1 MLSVVAVL
9 STCAS
14 ADFLPA
20 PEPHETI
27 EKAKAAIIINV
38 NAILFICFFF
48 NPTKLINFA
57 FIMANPLKQLAGQT
71 VIYGLSTILARII
84 NFLFVPIYTRLLT
97 PESYGVVTE
106 FMAYIAVL
114 QVVLVLGLETGCF
127 RFANKEGVDPKKVYS
142 SAFVTVFCVSATFL
156 ALMIAFASPIASLL
170 GYGGY
175 EACVMY
181 MGGILALDAVT
192 AILFAKLRQEN
203 KAFKFAILKTVKI
216 ITETAANLVLFLW
229 FPKHVDS
236 ARWLLHFIPETPD
249 FSYVIFAIFI
259 SCIVCG
265 LLFIPDF
272 LKLSFRLDRKLMRQ
286 MLAYSLPLMVAAL
299 PGVINDFLDRI
310 LFRFFDTNADAWRS
324 SLGLYQAAV
333 KLAVI
338 MNLFIQMFRYAAEP
352 FFFKRA
358 REKDSRQLY
367 ASVQE
372 YFTAFCGLVF
382 LGVILYIDIIAL
394 ILGPQFRSAVGIV
407 PVMLLSYMILG
418 MLFNVSMWYK
428 LSGKT
433 DMAIWITLS
442 GLAVTALVIILFMPK
457 YSYWAAAFGHLAS
470 YVVMFAISSVL
481 GAKYYPIPYRWGR
494 LMGIFLLM
502 GTAYGASLLV
512 DSLFF
517 ADVALGQSPAG
528 QVVAK
533 LGVHTLLILLYALA
547 AWKTIRHRS

>member
-1 MLSVVAVL
+1 MIIRY
-9 STCAS
+9 
-14 ADFLPA
+14 
-20 PEPHETI
+20 H
-27 EKAKAAIIINV
+27 AKI
-38 NAILFICFFF
+38 
-48 NPTKLINFA
+48 INFA

-142 SAFVTVFCVSATFL
+142 NAFVTVFCISVTFL
-156 ALMIAFASPIASLL
+156 ALMIAFSGPISAAL
-170 GYGGY
+170 GYEGY
-175 EACVMY
+175 ASCIMY
-181 MGGILALDAVT
+181 MGGILAIDAVT

-203 KAFKFAILKTVKI
+203 KAFRFAIFKTIKI

-229 FPKHVDS
+229 FPKHCVSVAERVGGSVEALS
-236 ARWLLHFIPETPD
+236 ASDVWLLNFIPAVPD

-259 SCIVCG
+259 SCVVCG
-265 LLFIPDF
+265 LLFIPEYF
-272 LKLSFRLDRKLMRQ
+272 RLTFRLDPKLLRQ
-286 MLAYSLPLMVAAL
+286 MLAYSIPLMVAAL
-299 PGVINDFLDRI
+299 PGVVNDFLDRI
-310 LFRFFDTNADAWRS
+310 LFRYFDTNADAWRS

-352 FFFKRA
+352 FFFRRA
-358 REKDSRQLY
+358 REKDSRELY

-372 YFTAFCGLVF
+372 YFTAFCGMVF

-394 ILGPQFRSAVGIV
+394 ILGPQFREAVGIV
-407 PVMLLSYMILG
+407 PIMLLSYMILG

-442 GLAVTALVIILFMPK
+442 GLAVTAVVIILFMPK

-470 YVVMFAISSVL
+470 YLVMFVISAVL
-481 GAKYYPIPYRWGR
+481 GAKYCPIPYRWGR
-494 LMGIFLLM
+494 LVCIFVLM
-502 GTAYGASLLV
+502 GAIYSISLMMNIELLWV
-512 DSLFF
+512 
-517 ADVALGQSPAG
+517 
-528 QVVAK
+528 K
-533 LGVHTLLILLYALA
+533 LGVHTLLLLIYAA
-547 AWKTIRHRS
+547 GAWMVIRKR

>member
-1 MLSVVAVL
+1 
-9 STCAS
+9 
-14 ADFLPA
+14 
-20 PEPHETI
+20 
-27 EKAKAAIIINV
+27 
-38 NAILFICFFF
+38 
-48 NPTKLINFA
+48 
-57 FIMANPLKQLAGQT
+57 MANPLKQLAGQT

-114 QVVLVLGLETGCF
+114 QVVLVMGLETGCF
-127 RFANKEGVDPKKVYS
+127 RFANKEGIDPKKVYS
-142 SAFVTVFCVSATFL
+142 NAFVTVFCVSATFL
-156 ALMIAFASPIASLL
+156 ALMIAFAGQISSAL
-170 GYGGY
+170 GYVGY
-175 EACVMY
+175 EACIMY

-192 AILFAKLRQEN
+192 AILFAKLRQES
-203 KAFKFAILKTVKI
+203 KALKFAIFKTIKI
-216 ITETAANLVLFLW
+216 ITETVANLVLFLW
-229 FPKHVDS
+229 FPKHVAS
-236 ARWLLHFIPETPD
+236 APWLLNFIPETPD

-265 LLFIPDF
+265 LLFIPEY
-272 LKLSFRLDRKLMRQ
+272 LRLSFSLDPKLLRQ

-299 PGVINDFLDRI
+299 PGIVNDFLDRI
-310 LFRFFDTNADAWRS
+310 LFRYFDTNAEAWRS

-352 FFFKRA
+352 FFFRRA
-358 REKDSRQLY
+358 KEKDSRELY

-382 LGVILYIDIIAL
+382 LGVILYIDVIAL
-394 ILGPQFRSAVGIV
+394 ILGPQFRSAVGVV
-407 PVMLLSYMILG
+407 PIMLLSYMLLG

-433 DMAIWITLS
+433 NMAIWITLA
-442 GLAVTALVIILFMPK
+442 GLVVTALVIVIFMPK
-457 YSYWAAAFGHLAS
+457 YSYWAAAYGHLAS

-494 LMGIFLLM
+494 LLTIAIFMGA
-502 GTAYGASLLV
+502 AYGASLLL
-512 DSLFF
+512 DMLFF
-517 ADVALGQSPAG
+517 DGVAFGQSSVG
-528 QVVAK
+528 SVVAK
-533 LGVHTLLILLYALA
+533 LSVHTALIIGYIA
-547 AWKTIRHRS
+547 AVWRLIRRK

>member
-1 MLSVVAVL
+1 M
-9 STCAS
+9 
-14 ADFLPA
+14 
-20 PEPHETI
+20 
-27 EKAKAAIIINV
+27 
-38 NAILFICFFF
+38 
-48 NPTKLINFA
+48 
-57 FIMANPLKQLAGQT
+57 
-71 VIYGLSTILARII
+71 IYGLSTILARII
-84 NFLFVPIYTRLLT
+84 NFLFVPIYTRLLS

-127 RFANKEGVDPKKVYS
+127 RFANKDGVDPKKVYS
-142 SAFVTVFCVSATFL
+142 NAFVTVFCISATFL
-156 ALMIAFASPIASLL
+156 ALMIAFAVPISSAL
-170 GYGGY
+170 GYEGY
-175 EACVMY
+175 QSCIIY
-181 MGGILALDAVT
+181 MGGILALDSIT

-203 KAFKFAILKTVKI
+203 KALKFAIFKTIKI

-229 FPKHVDS
+229 FPKYCATAGNS
-236 ARWLLHFIPETPD
+236 WILNFIPATPD

-259 SCIVCG
+259 SCVVCG
-265 LLFIPDF
+265 LLFIPDY
-272 LKLSFRLDRKLMRQ
+272 LKLSFRLDPKLLRQ
-286 MLAYSLPLMVAAL
+286 MLAYSIPLMVAAL

-310 LFRFFDTNADAWRS
+310 LFRYFDTNAEAWRS

-352 FFFKRA
+352 FFFRRA
-358 REKDSRQLY
+358 KEKDSRELY

-394 ILGPQFRSAVGIV
+394 ILGPQFRSAVGVV

-433 DMAIWITLS
+433 NMAIWITLS
-442 GLAVTALVIILFMPK
+442 GLAVTAVVIVIFMPK

-470 YVVMFAISSVL
+470 YVVMFIISSLL
-481 GAKYYPIPYRWGR
+481 GAKHYPIPYRWGR
-494 LMGIFLLM
+494 LGCIFLLM
-502 GTAYGASLLV
+502 GAVYGLSLLLP
-512 DSLFF
+512 SMTLW
-517 ADVALGQSPAG
+517 L
-528 QVVAK
+528 K
-533 LGVHTLLILLYALA
+533 LTVHTLLLGIYLA
-547 AWKTIRHRS
+547 GSWTIVRR

>member
-1 MLSVVAVL
+1 
-9 STCAS
+9 
-14 ADFLPA
+14 
-20 PEPHETI
+20 
-27 EKAKAAIIINV
+27 
-38 NAILFICFFF
+38 
-48 NPTKLINFA
+48 
-57 FIMANPLKQLAGQT
+57 MANPLKQLAGQT

-127 RFANKEGVDPKKVYS
+127 RFANKEGVDPRKVYAN
-142 SAFVTVFCVSATFL
+142 AFVTVFCISATFL
-156 ALMIAFASPIASLL
+156 ALMLAFANPISAAL
-170 GYGGY
+170 GYDGY
-175 EACVMY
+175 GACIRY
-181 MGGILALDAVT
+181 IGGILALDSIT
-192 AILFAKLRQEN
+192 AIMFAKLRQES
-203 KAFKFAILKTVKI
+203 KALKFAIIKTAKI

-236 ARWLLHFIPETPD
+236 ASWLLNFIPATPD
-249 FSYVIFAIFI
+249 FSYVIFAIFV
-259 SCIVCG
+259 SCVVCA

-272 LKLSFRLDRKLMRQ
+272 LRLSFKLDGKLLRQ

-299 PGVINDFLDRI
+299 PGVVNDFLDRI
-310 LFRFFDTNADAWRS
+310 LFRYFDTNAEAWRS

-352 FFFKRA
+352 FFFRRA
-358 REKDSRQLY
+358 SEKDSRKLY

-394 ILGPQFRSAVGIV
+394 ILGPHFRSAVGVV
-407 PVMLLSYMILG
+407 PIMLLSYMILG

-433 DMAIWITLS
+433 NMAIWITLS
-442 GLAVTALVIILFMPK
+442 GLVVTAIVIVLFMPK
-457 YSYWAAAFGHLAS
+457 YSYWAAAYGHLAS
-470 YVVMFAISSVL
+470 YVVMFAISSIL

-494 LMGIFLLM
+494 LAAIVLTMG
-502 GTAYGASLLV
+502 AVYGVSLLI
-512 DSLFF
+512 DHACF
-517 ADVALGQSPAG
+517 ADVALGQSPTG
-528 QVVAK
+528 KVVAK
-533 LGVHTLLILLYALA
+533 LGAHTALILGYLGAT
-547 AWKTIRHRS
+547 WKLIRK

>member
-1 MLSVVAVL
+1 
-9 STCAS
+9 
-14 ADFLPA
+14 
-20 PEPHETI
+20 
-27 EKAKAAIIINV
+27 
-38 NAILFICFFF
+38 
-48 NPTKLINFA
+48 
-57 FIMANPLKQLAGQT
+57 MANPLKQLAGQT

-84 NFLFVPIYTRLLT
+84 NFLFVPIYTRLLS

-156 ALMIAFASPIASLL
+156 ALMIAFATPIASML
-170 GYGGY
+170 GYEGY
-175 EACVMY
+175 QSCIMY
-181 MGGILALDAVT
+181 MGGILSLDAVT

-203 KAFKFAILKTVKI
+203 KALKFAIFKTIKI
-216 ITETAANLVLFLW
+216 ITETAANLILFLW
-229 FPKHVDS
+229 FPKNVDS

-249 FSYVIFAIFI
+249 FSYVIFSIFI

-272 LKLSFRLDRKLMRQ
+272 TKLSFRLDPKLLKQ

-299 PGVINDFLDRI
+299 PGVVNDFLDRI

-352 FFFKRA
+352 FFFRRA

-382 LGVILYIDIIAL
+382 LGVILYIDVIAL

-407 PVMLLSYMILG
+407 PIMLLSYMILG

-442 GLAVTALVIILFMPK
+442 GLVVTAVVIVLFMPK

-470 YVVMFAISSVL
+470 YIVMFVISSVL

-494 LMGIFLLM
+494 LLMILLLM
-502 GTAYGASLLV
+502 GTTYGISVLIDRMAFDGV
-512 DSLFF
+512 
-517 ADVALGQSPAG
+517 VLGQSPARL
-528 QVVAK
+528 VIMKMSA
-533 LGVHTLLILLYALA
+533 HTALILIYIIAV
-547 AWKTIRHRS
+547 WRTIRKGSRPTSL

>member
-1 MLSVVAVL
+1 
-9 STCAS
+9 
-14 ADFLPA
+14 
-20 PEPHETI
+20 
-27 EKAKAAIIINV
+27 
-38 NAILFICFFF
+38 
-48 NPTKLINFA
+48 
-57 FIMANPLKQLAGQT
+57 MANPLKQLAGQT

-114 QVVLVLGLETGCF
+114 QVVLVMGLETGCF

-142 SAFVTVFCVSATFL
+142 NAFVSVFCISATFL
-156 ALMIAFASPIASLL
+156 ALMIAFAGPISAAL
-170 GYGGY
+170 GYEGY
-175 EACVMY
+175 SSCIMY
-181 MGGILALDAVT
+181 VGGILALDSVT

-203 KAFKFAILKTVKI
+203 KALRFAIFKTIKI
-216 ITETAANLVLFLW
+216 ITETAANLFLFLW
-229 FPKHVDS
+229 FPKHVAS
-236 ARWLLHFIPETPD
+236 APWLLNFIPEIPD

-265 LLFIPDF
+265 LLFIPEY
-272 LKLSFRLDRKLMRQ
+272 LRLSFSLDPKLLRQ

-299 PGVINDFLDRI
+299 PGIINDFLDRI
-310 LFRFFDTNADAWRS
+310 LFRYFDTNAQAWRS

-352 FFFKRA
+352 FFFRRA
-358 REKDSRQLY
+358 KDKDSRELY

-382 LGVILYIDIIAL
+382 LGVILYIDVVAL
-394 ILGPQFRSAVGIV
+394 ILGPQFRSAVGVV
-407 PVMLLSYMILG
+407 PVMLLTSMLLG

-433 DMAIWITLS
+433 NMAIWITLA
-442 GLAVTALVIILFMPK
+442 GLVVTALVIIIFMPK
-457 YSYWAAAFGHLAS
+457 YSYWAAAYGHLAS

-494 LMGIFLLM
+494 LLMIVLAMGAM
-502 GTAYGASLLV
+502 YGASILI
-512 DSLFF
+512 DSTVFEG
-517 ADVALGQSPAG
+517 VAFGQSSVG
-528 QVVAK
+528 LVVTK
-533 LGVHTLLILLYALA
+533 LAVHTVLILVYMVA
-547 AWKTIRHRS
+547 AWRLIRRK

>member
-1 MLSVVAVL
+1 
-9 STCAS
+9 
-14 ADFLPA
+14 
-20 PEPHETI
+20 
-27 EKAKAAIIINV
+27 
-38 NAILFICFFF
+38 
-48 NPTKLINFA
+48 
-57 FIMANPLKQLAGQT
+57 MANPLKQLAGQT

-127 RFANKEGVDPKKVYS
+127 RFANKEGIEPRKVYS
-142 SAFVTVFCVSATFL
+142 NAFATVFCISATFL
-156 ALMIAFASPIASLL
+156 ALMIAFATPIASLL
-170 GYGGY
+170 GYEGY
-175 EACVMY
+175 GSCIMY
-181 MGGILALDAVT
+181 MGGILALDSIT
-192 AILFAKLRQEN
+192 AILFAKLRQESR
-203 KAFKFAILKTVKI
+203 ALKFAIFKTIKI

-229 FPKHVDS
+229 FPKHCLKVAASMGVEVDALTS
-236 ARWLLHFIPETPD
+236 SDVWMLNFIPAVPD

-259 SCIVCG
+259 SCLVCG
-265 LLFIPDF
+265 LLFIPDYMRLS
-272 LKLSFRLDRKLMRQ
+272 LKLDPKLLRQ
-286 MLAYSLPLMVAAL
+286 MLAYSIPLMVAAL
-299 PGVINDFLDRI
+299 PGVVNDFLDRI
-310 LFRFFDTNADAWRS
+310 LFRYFDTNAEAWRS

-352 FFFKRA
+352 FFFRRA
-358 REKDSRQLY
+358 REKDSKELY

-394 ILGPQFRSAVGIV
+394 ILGPQFRSAVGVV

-433 DMAIWITLS
+433 NMAIWITLS
-442 GLAVTALVIILFMPK
+442 GLAVTAVVIVLFMPE
-457 YSYWAAAFGHLAS
+457 YSYWAAAYGHLAS
-470 YVVMFAISSVL
+470 YIVMFVISSIL

-494 LMGIFLLM
+494 LGCIILLM
-502 GTAYGASLLV
+502 GAVYGLSLLMTELPLALKLGIHTVLLGAYG
-512 DSLFF
+512 
-517 ADVALGQSPAG
+517 LGSW
-528 QVVAK
+528 
-533 LGVHTLLILLYALA
+533 LI
-547 AWKTIRHRS
+547 IRR

>member
-1 MLSVVAVL
+1 
-9 STCAS
+9 
-14 ADFLPA
+14 
-20 PEPHETI
+20 
-27 EKAKAAIIINV
+27 
-38 NAILFICFFF
+38 
-48 NPTKLINFA
+48 
-57 FIMANPLKQLAGQT
+57 MANPLKQLAGQT
-71 VIYGLSTILARII
+71 VIYGMSTILARII

-114 QVVLVLGLETGCF
+114 QVVLVLGLETGTF
-127 RFANKEGVDPKKVYS
+127 RFANKEGADERKVYS
-142 SAFVTVFCVSATFL
+142 NAFVTVFCLSVTFL
-156 ALMIAFASPIASLL
+156 ALMIAFAGPISSAL
-170 GYGGY
+170 GYEGY
-175 EACVMY
+175 NACIMY
-181 MGGILALDAVT
+181 MGGSLALDAIT
-192 AILFAKLRQEN
+192 AILFAKLRQDG
-203 KAFKFAILKTVKI
+203 KALKFAIYKTIKI
-216 ITETAANLVLFLW
+216 VTETAANLVLFLW
-229 FPKHVDS
+229 FPKYCSKVAQASGLAVSADLADAGQKVLDS
-236 ARWLLHFIPETPD
+236 SDIWLLHLLPASPD

-259 SCIVCG
+259 SCVVCG
-265 LLFIPDF
+265 LLFIPEYI
-272 LKLSFRLDRKLMRQ
+272 SMTWRLDPKLLRQ

-310 LFRFFDTNADAWRS
+310 LFRYFDTNADAWRS

-352 FFFKRA
+352 FFFRRA
-358 REKDSRQLY
+358 REKDSKSLY
-367 ASVQE
+367 AKVQE

-394 ILGPQFRSAVGIV
+394 ILGPHFREAVGIV

-433 DMAIWITLS
+433 NMAIWITLS
-442 GLAVTALVIILFMPK
+442 GLVVTAVVIVLFMPK

-494 LMGIFLLM
+494 LALMIVVMAAIYGLSVVIDGACFATTDITSGAGPLTLKLCAHTMLLL
-502 GTAYGASLLV
+502 AYCAGAWV
-512 DSLFF
+512 
-517 ADVALGQSPAG
+517 
-528 QVVAK
+528 
-533 LGVHTLLILLYALA
+533 I
-547 AWKTIRHRS
+547 IRK

>member
-1 MLSVVAVL
+1 M
-9 STCAS
+9 
-14 ADFLPA
+14 
-20 PEPHETI
+20 
-27 EKAKAAIIINV
+27 
-38 NAILFICFFF
+38 FI
-48 NPTKLINFA
+48 PTKITNFA
-57 FIMANPLKQLAGQT
+57 LIMANPLKQLAGQT
-71 VIYGLSTILARII
+71 MIYGLSTILARII
-84 NFLFVPIYTRLLT
+84 NFLFVPIYTRLLS

-142 SAFVTVFCVSATFL
+142 NAFVTVFCISATFL
-156 ALMIAFASPIASLL
+156 ALMIAFASPISSAL
-170 GYGGY
+170 GYEGY
-175 EACVMY
+175 QSCIMY
-181 MGGILALDAVT
+181 MGGILALDSVT

-203 KAFKFAILKTVKI
+203 KALKFAIFKTIKI

-229 FPKHVDS
+229 FPKYCLS
-236 ARWLLHFIPETPD
+236 AAPAGDISELSASDVWLLHFIPATPD

-259 SCIVCG
+259 SCVVCG
-265 LLFIPDF
+265 LLFIPDY
-272 LKLSFRLDRKLMRQ
+272 LKLSFRLDPKLLRQ
-286 MLAYSLPLMVAAL
+286 MLAYSIPLMVAAL
-299 PGVINDFLDRI
+299 PGVVNDFLDRI
-310 LFRFFDTNADAWRS
+310 LFRYFDTNAEAWRN

-352 FFFKRA
+352 FFFRRA

-394 ILGPQFRSAVGIV
+394 ILGPQFRSAVGVV

-433 DMAIWITLS
+433 NMAIWITLS
-442 GLAVTALVIILFMPK
+442 GLAVTAVVIVIFMPK

-470 YVVMFAISSVL
+470 YIVMFIISSLL
-481 GAKYYPIPYRWGR
+481 GAKHYPIPYRWGR
-494 LMGIFLLM
+494 LGCIFILM
-502 GTAYGASLLV
+502 GGIYGISLILP
-512 DSLFF
+512 DM
-517 ADVALGQSPAG
+517 ALWL
-528 QVVAK
+528 K
-533 LGVHTLLILLYALA
+533 LTVHTLLLGIYLA
-547 AWKTIRHRS
+547 GSWTIVRR

>member
-1 MLSVVAVL
+1 
-9 STCAS
+9 
-14 ADFLPA
+14 
-20 PEPHETI
+20 
-27 EKAKAAIIINV
+27 
-38 NAILFICFFF
+38 
-48 NPTKLINFA
+48 
-57 FIMANPLKQLAGQT
+57 MANPLKQLAGQT

-127 RFANKEGVDPKKVYS
+127 RFANKEGIDPKKVYS
-142 SAFVTVFCVSATFL
+142 NAFVTVFCMSATFL
-156 ALMIAFASPIASLL
+156 ALMIAFAGPISSTL
-170 GYGGY
+170 GYEGY
-175 EACVMY
+175 SSCVMY
-181 MGGILALDAVT
+181 MGGILALDSIT

-203 KAFKFAILKTVKI
+203 KALKFATFKSIKI
-216 ITETAANLVLFLW
+216 ITETVANLVLFLW

-236 ARWLLHFIPETPD
+236 ARWLLAFIPETPD

-259 SCIVCG
+259 SCVVCG
-265 LLFIPDF
+265 LLFIPDY
-272 LKLSFRLDRKLMRQ
+272 LRLSFRLEPKLMKQ

-299 PGVINDFLDRI
+299 PGVVNDFLDRI
-310 LFRFFDTNADAWRS
+310 LFRYFDTNAEAWRS

-352 FFFKRA
+352 FFFRRA
-358 REKDSRQLY
+358 REKDSRELY

-394 ILGPQFRSAVGIV
+394 ILGPQFREAVGVV
-407 PVMLLSYMILG
+407 PIMLLSYMILG

-433 DMAIWITLS
+433 NLAIWITLS
-442 GLAVTALVIILFMPK
+442 GLVVTAVVIILFMPK

-470 YVVMFAISSVL
+470 YIVMFAISSLL

-494 LMGIFLLM
+494 LAGIILLM
-502 GTAYGASLLV
+502 GAAYGLSV
-512 DSLFF
+512 GIDNCFF
-517 ADVALGQSPAG
+517 NGVGLGMSG
-528 QVVAK
+528 MFVFK
-533 LGVHTLLILLYALA
+533 LAIHTLLILLYLA
-547 AWKTIRHRS
+547 VTWLLIRKTK

>member
-1 MLSVVAVL
+1 
-9 STCAS
+9 
-14 ADFLPA
+14 
-20 PEPHETI
+20 
-27 EKAKAAIIINV
+27 
-38 NAILFICFFF
+38 
-48 NPTKLINFA
+48 
-57 FIMANPLKQLAGQT
+57 MANPLKQLAGQT

-84 NFLFVPIYTRLLT
+84 NFLFVPIYTRLLS

-156 ALMIAFASPIASLL
+156 ALMIAFAIPIASML
-170 GYGGY
+170 GYEGY
-175 EACVMY
+175 QSCIMY

-203 KAFKFAILKTVKI
+203 KALKFAIFKTIKI
-216 ITETAANLVLFLW
+216 IAETAANLILFLW
-229 FPKHVDS
+229 FPKNVDS

-249 FSYVIFAIFI
+249 FSYVIFSIFI

-272 LKLSFRLDRKLMRQ
+272 TKLSFRLDPKLLKQ

-299 PGVINDFLDRI
+299 PGVVNDFLDRI

-352 FFFKRA
+352 FFFRRA

-382 LGVILYIDIIAL
+382 LGVILYIDVIAL

-407 PVMLLSYMILG
+407 PIMLLSYMILG

-442 GLAVTALVIILFMPK
+442 GLVVTAVVIVLFMPK

-470 YVVMFAISSVL
+470 YIVMFVISSVL

-494 LMGIFLLM
+494 LLMILLLM
-502 GTAYGASLLV
+502 GTTYGISVLIDRMAFDGV
-512 DSLFF
+512 
-517 ADVALGQSPAG
+517 VLGQSPAG
-528 QVVAK
+528 LVIMKMSA
-533 LGVHTLLILLYALA
+533 HTALILIYIIAV
-547 AWKTIRHRS
+547 WRTIRKGSRPTSL